1 MNIKQERAR
10 AGHHRKG
17 HFSSQ
22 LSAAARAGARG
33 ALQGCGSRCPSSLS
47 PRTESG
53 GGGWQHKGY
62 GGFATGDGPSAFHS
76 HLHLCKKNRGRGQRS
91 PERTPRGPQG
101 STALLPSC
109 WAPSGPARPC
119 HPTAGC
125 PCMRCAPQAVPRPL
139 QISLLSQKTTLVVMT
154 QINSNPLDLSGKR
167 VVLTCH
173 KSPGRQERRLAPAPP
188 RPWPAAYLPLSPG
201 KQVIMSCHRK
211 VTH

>member
-1 MNIKQERAR
+1 MHEQDTTERDIFPLSSAQLPEQVPGGLCR
-10 AGHHRKG
+10 AVGADALPPCHR
-17 HFSSQ
+17 
-22 LSAAARAGARG
+22 A
-33 ALQGCGSRCPSSLS
+33 PSG
-47 PRTESG
+47 R
-53 GGGWQHKGY
+53 GGWQHKGY

-76 HLHLCKKNRGRGQRS
+76 HLHLCKKNGGRGQRS
-91 PERTPRGPQG
+91 PERAPRGPHG